1 MIVFNLYYKLYAKIH
16 ASNNHRRFSGIT
28 PYSKLPREVYRQIS
42 LSYFRWKVLPSL
54 LLSCYYMIYIS
65 TSISETVISTWENW
79 WATSVFS
86 QTVVTSMLNIWLN
99 LTHFNQT
106 IFILLLLISQTL
118 SFLDKQSF
126 TTLIY
131 HVSCTPNVSSVGV

>member
-42 LSYFRWKVLPSL
+42 LSYFRWEFLPSL

-118 SFLDKQSF
+118 SFLDKQSL

-131 HVSCTPNVSSVGV
+131 HVSCTPNVSSVGA